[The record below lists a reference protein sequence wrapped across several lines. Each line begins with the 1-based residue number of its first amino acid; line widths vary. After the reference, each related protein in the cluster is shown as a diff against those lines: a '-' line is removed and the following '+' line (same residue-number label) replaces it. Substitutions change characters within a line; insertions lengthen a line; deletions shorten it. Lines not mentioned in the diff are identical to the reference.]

1 MAVPISGLQK
11 WRGIALAL
19 CIGSVGGLV
28 FFKLS
33 LPLPWMLGSMIFT
46 VVAAMLGA
54 RLRRPDMMRS
64 PFRSSGF
71 LRPCGTAYL
80 QVCTASAIC

>member
-33 LPLPWMLGSMIFT
+33 LALPWMLGSMIFA

-54 RLRRPDMMRS
+54 PIRPPDMMRS
-64 PFRSSGF
+64 TVVVVIGDDM
-71 LRPCGTAYL
+71 
-80 QVCTASAIC
+80 VNK